1 MLPPVSGCL
10 SYFQSFAV
18 TKCPAIYILAHISA
32 AHMPFLFLLVIY
44 QGGEFG
50 TKERLIYD
58 QLYKKMPC

>member
-10 SYFQSFAV
+10 SYFQSSAV
-18 TKCPAIYILAHISA
+18 TKYPAIYILAHISA

-50 TKERLIYD
+50 RGKANL
-58 QLYKKMPC
+58 